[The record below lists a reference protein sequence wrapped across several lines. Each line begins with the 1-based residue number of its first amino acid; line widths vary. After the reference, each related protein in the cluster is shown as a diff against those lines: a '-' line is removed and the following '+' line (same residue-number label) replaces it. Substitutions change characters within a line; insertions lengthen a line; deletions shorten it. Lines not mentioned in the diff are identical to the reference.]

1 MSYFTSA
8 IQGSQF
14 EVPSLGFCFNFCYEG
29 TFLFVH
35 HSGLPPNLGTE
46 VTYLILGVQLSAAF
60 VRTHKQL
67 FRVP

>member
-1 MSYFTSA
+1 MSYFTST

-35 HSGLPPNLGTE
+35 HTGLPPNLGTE
-46 VTYLILGVQLSAAF
+46 VTYLILGV
-60 VRTHKQL
+60 
-67 FRVP
+67 